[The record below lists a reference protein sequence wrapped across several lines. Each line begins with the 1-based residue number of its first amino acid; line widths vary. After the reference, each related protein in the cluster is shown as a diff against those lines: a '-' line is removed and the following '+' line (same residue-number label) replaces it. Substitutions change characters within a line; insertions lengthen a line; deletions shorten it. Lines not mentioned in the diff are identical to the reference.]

1 MKHKI
6 LIPAL
11 VLAISGLAVFS
22 TGKVM
27 AESSK
32 DNYPSIIRKLVQKFG
47 LKESDVKAI
56 FDEAKSERQTQM
68 QTKFEERLNQA
79 VADGK
84 LTEAQKQAILAKHKE
99 LAEKRGTKPENW
111 QNMTPEQRRQYMETQ
126 KQELEAWAKQN
137 NIDLQYFF
145 GGVGKGFGR
154 MGHWQG
160 K

>member
-6 LIPAL
+6 LVPAL
-11 VLAISGLAVFS
+11 VLTILSAGIFG
-22 TGKVM
+22 TGKVV
-27 AESSK
+27 AESSQG
-32 DNYPSIIRKLVQKFG
+32 NYPPIIQKLVQKFG
-47 LKESDVKAI
+47 LKENEVQVV
-56 FDEAKSERQTQM
+56 FDEARKERQTQM
-68 QTKFEERLNQA
+68 QTKFEERLNQI

-84 LTEAQKQAILAKHKE
+84 LNEAQKQMILAKHKE

-126 KQELEAWAKQN
+126 RQELEAWAKQN
-137 NIDLQYFF
+137 NIDLQYFL
-145 GGVGKGFGR
+145 GGFGKGFGR